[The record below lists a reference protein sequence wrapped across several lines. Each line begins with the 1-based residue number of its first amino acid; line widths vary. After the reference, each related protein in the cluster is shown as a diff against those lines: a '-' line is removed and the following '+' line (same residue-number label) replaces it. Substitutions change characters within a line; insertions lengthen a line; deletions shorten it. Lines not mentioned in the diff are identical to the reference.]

1 MRIFVVNTKSTVIRK
16 LLYKQVENYL
26 IVKSLDAYFLG
37 YLIYSCGYND
47 DCGMVLCLELL
58 LFLFVFLISA
68 YSAS

>member
-1 MRIFVVNTKSTVIRK
+1 MRTFVVSSKSTMILK

-26 IVKSLDAYFLG
+26 VVKSLDAFSLG

-47 DCGMVLCLELL
+47 DFSMVLCLETL
-58 LFLFVFLISA
+58 LFLFVFLISV